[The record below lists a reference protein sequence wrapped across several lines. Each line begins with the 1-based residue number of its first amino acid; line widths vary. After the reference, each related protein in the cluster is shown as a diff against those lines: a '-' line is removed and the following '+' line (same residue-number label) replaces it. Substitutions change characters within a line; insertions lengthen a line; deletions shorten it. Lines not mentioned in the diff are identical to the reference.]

1 MRIKELDFHSDFV
14 LLECDLS
21 RLEKEKK
28 VEKQINIL
36 VVEDD
41 NDINQL
47 LCRIIRK
54 SNYFPQPAYSGTE
67 ALLYLEKQ
75 KWDMVLLDLML
86 PGMTGE
92 DILEKITKQWRT
104 PVIIISAK
112 DQKETK
118 IASLRGGAD
127 DFISKPF
134 DVEEV
139 SARIESL
146 LRRYQYSK
154 ETSSKEQLTHKDIQ
168 IELEAKT
175 VLVNGNQLALTV
187 REYAILVVMMSSPNK
202 IFSKSNLF
210 ESVWKDSFQGDDNT
224 VNVHMSNLRN
234 KLSKANPNE
243 EYIETIWGMGY
254 RLKS

>member
-1 MRIKELDFHSDFV
+1 MKSKIYKK
-14 LLECDLS
+14 
-21 RLEKEKK
+21 RLKGRKS
-28 VEKQINIL
+28 VEQQINVL
-36 VVEDD
+36 VIEDD

-47 LCRIIRK
+47 LCRIIKK

-67 ALLYLEKQ
+67 ALIYLEK
-75 KWDMVLLDLML
+75 KNWDLVLLDLML

-92 DILEKITKQWRT
+92 EILEKITSKDSI

-112 DQKETK
+112 SEQQTK
-118 IASLRGGAD
+118 VKGLRSGAD

-139 SARIESL
+139 SARIDSL
-146 LRRYQYSK
+146 LRRYKRAIEAPKRNQVV
-154 ETSSKEQLTHKDIQ
+154 HKDIQ
-168 IELEAKT
+168 LDLDAKM
-175 VLVNGNQLALTV
+175 VVVNGISLTLTV
-187 REYAILVVMMSSPNK
+187 REYTILVLLMTSPNK
-202 IFSKSNLF
+202 VFSKSNLF
-210 ESVWKDSFQGDDNT
+210 ESVWNEPFHGDDNT

>member
-1 MRIKELDFHSDFV
+1 MEQ
-14 LLECDLS
+14 
-21 RLEKEKK
+21 
-28 VEKQINIL
+28 QINVL
-36 VVEDD
+36 VIEDD

-47 LCRIIRK
+47 LCRIIKK

-67 ALLYLEKQ
+67 ALIYLEK
-75 KWDMVLLDLML
+75 KNWDLVLLDLML

-92 DILEKITKQWRT
+92 EILEKITSKDSI

-112 DQKETK
+112 SEQQTK
-118 IASLRGGAD
+118 VKGLRSGAD

-139 SARIESL
+139 SARIDSL
-146 LRRYQYSK
+146 LRRYKRAIEAPKRNQVV
-154 ETSSKEQLTHKDIQ
+154 HKDIQ
-168 IELEAKT
+168 LDLDAKM
-175 VLVNGNQLALTV
+175 VVVNGISLTLTV
-187 REYAILVVMMSSPNK
+187 REYTILVLLMTSPNK
-202 IFSKSNLF
+202 VFSKSNLF
-210 ESVWKDSFQGDDNT
+210 ESVWNEPFHGDDNT

>member
-1 MRIKELDFHSDFV
+1 M
-14 LLECDLS
+14 
-21 RLEKEKK
+21 
-28 VEKQINIL
+28 KQQKINIL

-47 LCRIIRK
+47 LCRIIK
-54 SNYFPQPAYSGTE
+54 NSNYFPQPAYSGTE
-67 ALLYLEKQ
+67 AVIYLDKQ
-75 KWDMVLLDLML
+75 KWDLVLLDLML

-92 DILEKITKQWRT
+92 EILEKIASREST

-112 DQKETK
+112 NGQQTK
-118 IASLRGGAD
+118 IDSLRSGAD

-139 SARIESL
+139 SARIDSL
-146 LRRYQYSK
+146 LRRYKKSK
-154 ETSSKEQLTHKDIQ
+154 ETPAGEQLTHKDIQ
-168 IELEAKT
+168 IDVEAKA
-175 VLVNGNQLALTV
+175 VEVNGTKLSLTV
-187 REYAILVVMMSSPNK
+187 REYAILALLMASPQK

-210 ESVWKDSFQGDDNT
+210 ASVWNEPFHGDDNT

-243 EYIETIWGMGY
+243 EYIETIWSMGY